1 MTMRVILSIAFI
13 VLFFLFSGLGN
24 ADAPASQNVSV
35 PTNDTAKAT
44 ANDPSISQI
53 VVLLIIVAILV
64 LFAAVPLLLNM
75 QLAHKHLE
83 RTDAVLGVFL
93 DKHHEDLG
101 DDTSLQIIKEYINAE
116 PGGAPGTTRGTM
128 ALAIIL
134 IVGICLF
141 FLMVYPSDLPNN
153 NEIVKDVIL
162 TLTGALTSIV
172 GFYFGGKGATDSN
185 AAERKP
191 SGQKPSEP
199 IEPKAPGSVPTP
211 PIKPERYSIK
221 EDFTHQEKQYP
232 KGTVMDLASIPEE
245 TRKEWI
251 KNNRIEL
258 YVGDEVKDI
267 HKELIQ
273 EDNKPKPGWYK
284 IKSNFRYNDDRHI
297 AGNIINLSHI
307 SAKLLEGWEK
317 RGWIEPYSGSLAAP

>member
-1 MTMRVILSIAFI
+1 MTLRVILSIAFI
-13 VLFFLFSGLGN
+13 VLFFVLSGLGN
-24 ADAPASQNVSV
+24 ADAPASQNDSV
-35 PTNDTAKAT
+35 PPNDPAKDAAKA
-44 ANDPSISQI
+44 PSIDQI

-64 LFAAVPLLLNM
+64 LFAAVPLLQNM
-75 QLAHKHLE
+75 HLAHKHLE
-83 RTDAVLGVFL
+83 RTDAVLGAFL
-93 DKHHEDLG
+93 EKHHEEIG
-101 DDTSLQIIKEYINAE
+101 DDTALQIIKEYINAE
-116 PGGAPGTTRGTM
+116 PGGAPGTTRGIM
-128 ALAIIL
+128 AIAIIL

-141 FLMVYPSDLPNN
+141 FLMVYPSDNRDV
-153 NEIVKDVIL
+153 VKDVIL

-191 SGQKPSEP
+191 SGQNPSEP
-199 IEPKAPGSVPTP
+199 IEPNAPGSVPP
-211 PIKPERYSIK
+211 SPIKSERYKIK
-221 EDFTHQEKQYP
+221 EGFTYLDKQYP
-232 KGTVMDLASIPEE
+232 VGTVMDLASIPEE

-297 AGNIINLSHI
+297 AGNIINLNHI